1 MSSFVQRRAA
11 TLEHAR
17 CEWHVPMLCQ
27 RRTSSGREASATRDL
42 PSPSLASIPEVRE
55 GCAPKMLAPG
65 MRETPPPA
73 AFIEMRSSECSH
85 CPLYTAGDAW
95 YHLCCEYQ
103 CMYCVCMWPLPAHAH
118 THVHWPSCPPPA
130 GQCKVSGVDRNPSSL
145 SAKVANLEAAV
156 TFLRET
162 GVRLPD
168 TALTGGWGSTS
179 RNHCVVAPQYD
190 VHPYHCRAPLHVGVL
205 HVHPQCVCP
214 SSLQT

>member
-17 CEWHVPMLCQ
+17 CEWHASMLCQ
-27 RRTSSGREASATRDL
+27 RRTSSGRETSATRDL

-95 YHLCCEYQ
+95 YHLCCEYHS
-103 CMYCVCMWPLPAHAH
+103 VCTASACGRFQH
-118 THVHWPSCPPPA
+118 THTHMYTGPP
-130 GQCKVSGVDRNPSSL
+130 
-145 SAKVANLEAAV
+145 
-156 TFLRET
+156 
-162 GVRLPD
+162 
-168 TALTGGWGSTS
+168 
-179 RNHCVVAPQYD
+179 
-190 VHPYHCRAPLHVGVL
+190 
-205 HVHPQCVCP
+205 VCP
-214 SSLQT
+214 RQVSARSLGWTAIPPVSRQRRPTSKQL